1 MHRAARVFAL
11 ANGAEAAYSTGGL
24 SVTMKKIALLFLF
37 AAFTFA
43 GCSRDHF
50 SSNVK
55 VVGVNTTP
63 RRATV
68 VLSPN
73 KAISFNNMAQERNG
87 WLEGQLR
94 TSITRELAESGRFQ
108 PAKAGDD
115 DGQIVFNS
123 IRHGLLEV
131 SANNYAAQLTADIS
145 LVGKNG
151 KVIGSRDLSAT
162 AGQIHTLAEFEDSKT
177 YEEALTSAADKLA
190 LELVHDL

>member
-1 MHRAARVFAL
+1 
-11 ANGAEAAYSTGGL
+11 
-24 SVTMKKIALLFLF
+24 MKKTALLFLF
-37 AAFTFA
+37 AAITFT

-50 SSNVK
+50 SSGVK
-55 VVGVNTTP
+55 VVSVNTTP
-63 RRATV
+63 RRQTI
-68 VLSPN
+68 VLSPS
-73 KAISFNNMAQERNG
+73 KATSFNSMAQERNG

-94 TSITRELAESGRFQ
+94 TSITRELSESGRFQ
-108 PAKAGDD
+108 PAKGNED

-131 SANNYAAQLTADIS
+131 SANNYAAQLTADVS

-151 KVIGSRDLSAT
+151 KTIGSRELSAT

-177 YEEALTSAADKLA
+177 YEEAMTSAADKLA

>member
-1 MHRAARVFAL
+1 MTASVFPL

-24 SVTMKKIALLFLF
+24 SVTMKMTALLFLF
-37 AAFTFA
+37 AAITLA
-43 GCSRDHF
+43 GCSRDGF
-50 SSNVK
+50 SSGVK
-55 VVGVNTTP
+55 VVSVNTTP
-63 RRATV
+63 RRPTI
-68 VLSPN
+68 VLSPERAN
-73 KAISFNNMAQERNG
+73 SFSSMAKERNG
-87 WLEGQLR
+87 WVEGQLR

-108 PAKAGDD
+108 PAKGNGD

-131 SANNYAAQLTADIS
+131 SANNYAAQLTADVS

-151 KVIGSRDLSAT
+151 KTISNRDLTAT

-177 YEEALTSAADKLA
+177 YEEAMTSAADKLA